1 MVDLF
6 GKEVIN
12 STPVVVKDL
21 NWGGTRFDIV
31 DNLWEASP
39 DQLLDSWIKAMEH
52 LQSSEI
58 LATPSFNLNDK
69 RTVNFNISNGWK
81 EFIARL

>member
-21 NWGGTRFDIV
+21 NWGGTRLDIV

-39 DQLLDSWIKAMEH
+39 DQLLDS
-52 LQSSEI
+52 
-58 LATPSFNLNDK
+58 
-69 RTVNFNISNGWK
+69 
-81 EFIARL
+81 